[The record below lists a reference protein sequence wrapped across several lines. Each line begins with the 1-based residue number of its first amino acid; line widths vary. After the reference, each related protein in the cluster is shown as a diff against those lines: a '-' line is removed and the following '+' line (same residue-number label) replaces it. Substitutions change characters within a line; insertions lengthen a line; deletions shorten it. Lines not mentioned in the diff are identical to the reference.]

1 MIKLILK
8 CKSTTS
14 NIKQKFPKLIND
26 ETMLIKLSHK
36 EGAVKILSPSPY
48 QSQSSKNEVFY
59 RGFLPYMWPNL
70 QETPIWLHLLKKW
83 KTPFFAHWM
92 WHLMQRLIN
101 ENTYI
106 EHGSFIHNK
115 IQEQSFI
122 ISKAV

>member
-36 EGAVKILSPSPY
+36 EGAVKILSPSLY

-59 RGFLPYMWPNL
+59 WGFLPYMWPNPRFPADL
-70 QETPIWLHLLKKW
+70 VTLAAKILNGKPHLFVQWLIYI
-83 KTPFFAHWM
+83 
-92 WHLMQRLIN
+92 IN
-101 ENTYI
+101 RVI
-106 EHGSFIHNK
+106 
-115 IQEQSFI
+115 
-122 ISKAV
+122 